1 MQFSVY
7 LILVILD
14 QGQVTKH
21 FCGISFV
28 MYLVFCNYSNAGP
41 ECQAKRNGCNKI
53 DFLLRAAVSPLPHR
67 QQPGSARC
75 IARLIEVGFLF
86 FFFFKKIKKTV
97 HSDEARGRNAVEKLS
112 TSCQIFN
119 EYQAKY

>member
-53 DFLLRAAVSPLPHR
+53 DFLLRAAHHFPT
-67 QQPGSARC
+67 GSSQV
-75 IARLIEVGFLF
+75 LQGVLQG
-86 FFFFKKIKKTV
+86 
-97 HSDEARGRNAVEKLS
+97 
-112 TSCQIFN
+112 
-119 EYQAKY
+119 